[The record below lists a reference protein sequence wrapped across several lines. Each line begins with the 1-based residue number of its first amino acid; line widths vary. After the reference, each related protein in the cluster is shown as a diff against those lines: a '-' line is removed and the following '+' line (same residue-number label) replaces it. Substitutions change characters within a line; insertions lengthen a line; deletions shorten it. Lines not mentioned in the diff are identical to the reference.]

1 MFSQKIKNWFLDC
14 VFPKYCLGCGCFLE
28 SATKTYL
35 CQSCQNKIIINSEF
49 FCPICLKRLADSTFK
64 KCQHSNKKS
73 SLDFLGFATSYENPV
88 IKDLIHK
95 YKYAFAKEIRWT
107 LAQTLIFYLNK
118 AFEDDFS
125 RYALVA
131 IPLHRRR
138 FNWRG
143 FNQSEEV
150 AKILSVHFRMP
161 ILNNCLFRAK
171 QTDSQAG
178 LKDFQKRK
186 LNLENAFALK
196 NQELLKNKNIV
207 LLDDVYT
214 SGATLEEAAKAV
226 KSAGAKR
233 IIGLVIAK

>member
-1 MFSQKIKNWFLDC
+1 MFFRKIKNLLLDYI
-14 VFPKYCLGCGCFLE
+14 FPTYCLGCGCFLE

-35 CQSCQNKIIINSEF
+35 CQSCQNKITINSEF
-49 FCPICLKRLADSTFK
+49 FCPVCLKRLADSTFK

-107 LAQTLIFYLNK
+107 LAQTLIFYLK
-118 AFEDDFS
+118 RAFKDDFS
-125 RYALVA
+125 RYTLVA

-143 FNQSEEV
+143 FNQSEEI
-150 AKILSVHFRMP
+150 AKILSGHFRMP

-171 QTDSQAG
+171 QTDSQAS

-186 LNLENAFALK
+186 LNLENAFGLK
-196 NQELLKNKNIV
+196 NRELLKNKNIILV
-207 LLDDVYT
+207 DDVYT
-214 SGATLEEAAKAV
+214 SGATLEEAAKIL
-226 KSAGAKR
+226 KSGGAKR
-233 IIGLVIAK
+233 IIGLVAAK